1 MILCVIIVVA
11 IIYILYLFAT
21 NPTKAATYMAYLI
34 VGLFLIWIGST
45 FGFWALIL
53 AIFIGILIV
62 FNN

>member
-1 MILCVIIVVA
+1 MILCIIIIVA

-21 NPTKAATYMAYLI
+21 NPTKASTYMVYLI
-34 VGLFLIWIGST
+34 VGLFLIWIGNT